1 MGQGQAAAPRLFSAG
16 NTGRMPG
23 VSRKRGGPMAESE
36 LYQKGASMRRQLMGD
51 AAVERSAREI
61 YSDPV
66 MKKFI
71 DLATETVF
79 GALWTR
85 PGLDLKTRALVCVVS
100 DAATGREPELG
111 LHLRMAL
118 RQGWT
123 EEELTEVLLH
133 LSGYVG
139 VPIIRESM
147 MVASKAFAEYRAE
160 QGEKKA
166 GD

>member
-1 MGQGQAAAPRLFSAG
+1 
-16 NTGRMPG
+16 
-23 VSRKRGGPMAESE
+23 MAESE
-36 LYQKGASMRRQLMGD
+36 LYSKGAAMRRRLMGE

-85 PGLDLKTRALVCVVS
+85 PGLDLKTRALICVIS
-100 DAATGREPELG
+100 DTATGREPELA

-123 EEELTEVLLH
+123 EEELTEALLH

-139 VPIIRESM
+139 VPIIREAM
-147 MVASKAFAEYRAE
+147 MVASKVFAERRDETAAE
-160 QGEKKA
+160 KA
-166 GD
+166 AD